1 LSKVASAA
9 LLLIIAA
16 AASTACAADKDPKG
30 DLKELRGRIEAL
42 QKQLADAE
50 GTRDEAADGLRAS
63 ERAISEANRTLRDLA
78 EQQRVVNARLGDL
91 QEQSQRASGDIADQQ
106 TQLARVLYQQYTGLQ
121 PDAVKLLLNG
131 EDPNRVARELN
142 YLGYLARARAD
153 LLRNLR
159 SNLVH
164 VNDLARTTQQ
174 QSAELAAIQAEQQTQ
189 RKKLEAEQRQR
200 KLVLARTSK
209 EIEKQ
214 RRAISTLKRNEERL
228 SKLVEQLGRIIRS
241 KPAPLRNDRLP
252 DATGDG
258 RLFTQLKGSLSL
270 PVRGE
275 LRNRFGS
282 PREDSGLSWKGLFIA
297 AASGQ
302 DVKAIA
308 AGRVVFADWLRGFGN
323 LLIIDHGG
331 DYMSLYGNNEALY
344 KQVGDTIRGGEA
356 IAQVGDS
363 GGNSNSGL
371 YFEMRYQGKAFDPLK
386 WVNLKQ

>member
-1 LSKVASAA
+1 MSKALSAA
-9 LLLIIAA
+9 LLAA
-16 AASTACAADKDPKG
+16 AIATGAFAADKDPKG
-30 DLKELRGRIEAL
+30 DLKELRDRIETL
-42 QKQLADAE
+42 QKNLADAE

-78 EQQRVVNARLGDL
+78 EQQRAVGARLADL
-91 QEQSQRASGDIADQQ
+91 QAQRQRASGDIADQQ
-106 TQLARVLYQQYTGLQ
+106 TQLARILYQQYTGLQ
-121 PDAVKLLLNG
+121 PDALKLLLNG
-131 EDPNRVARELN
+131 EDPNRVARELQ
-142 YLGYLARARAD
+142 YLGYLAHARAD
-153 LLRNLR
+153 LLHDLRN
-159 SNLVH
+159 NLTH

-174 QSAELAAIQAEQQTQ
+174 QSAELAAIQAEQQAQ
-189 RKKLEAEQRQR
+189 RKKLEAEQRERRQ
-200 KLVLARTSK
+200 VLARTSK
-209 EIEKQ
+209 QIEKQ
-214 RRAISTLKRNEERL
+214 RRQISTLKRNEERL

-252 DATGDG
+252 DAAGDG
-258 RLFTQLKGSLSL
+258 RPFAQLKGSLSL

-282 PREDSGLSWKGLFIA
+282 QREDSGLSWKGLFIA
-297 AASGQ
+297 APAGQ

-323 LLIIDHGG
+323 LLIVDHGG
-331 DYMSLYGNNEALY
+331 DYMSLYGNNETLY
-344 KQVGDTIRGGEA
+344 KQVGDTIRVGEA

-371 YFEMRYQGKAFDPLK
+371 YFEMRYQGKAFDPMG